1 MALQDRAL
9 VVGINCYPAI
19 GPLQGAEA
27 DARDFHGWVTDPTG
41 GGVAPANATLILGR
55 LGPSGTA
62 RDAEPTRAQIED
74 FFRDVDAA
82 ANQNSAEGVG
92 LAAGKR
98 LYMFFSGHGFAP
110 SFDRSAVLAAN
121 TTPTA
126 PDNLACRLWADRLFA
141 GGWFQEVL
149 LFQDACRNRFGAGTL
164 MPPFLADRNA
174 PGIARFY
181 ALAGQDGKLALE
193 KPDSTGQNRG
203 VFTLTLMEGL
213 RGHARDPI
221 SKAITAASLKG
232 YLQSNMKAKYTKAE
246 QENEEN
252 AQIPDVFDPD
262 PFVIVPAPPGVV
274 AVTVFPVRITL
285 AAAGL
290 KAQITDG
297 TFTVIARNEG
307 ARDWQLSLPIGL
319 YKVAVDG
326 GGRKIFEVTG
336 AFKADGTEDIV
347 DVTI

>member
-19 GPLQGAEA
+19 GPLHGAEA
-27 DARDFHGWVTDPTG
+27 DARDFYSWVTDPAG

-55 LGPSGTA
+55 LGPSGKA

-74 FFRDVDAA
+74 FFRDIDDA
-82 ANQNSAEGVG
+82 ANQNSADG
-92 LAAGKR
+92 LGLTAGKR

-110 SFDRSAVLAAN
+110 SFDRSAVLVAN

-126 PDNLACRLWADRLFA
+126 LDNLACRLWADRLFE
-141 GGWFQEVL
+141 GGWFQELL
-149 LFQDACRNRFGAGTL
+149 LFQDACRNRLGAGTL
-164 MPPFLADRNA
+164 MPPFLGRRNA
-174 PGIARFY
+174 PGSARFY

-213 RGHARDPI
+213 RVHARDPI
-221 SKAITAASLKG
+221 SKAITDASLKA
-232 YLQSNMKAKYTKAE
+232 YLQSNMKAKYTEAE

-252 AQIPDVFDPD
+252 AQIPDVFNPD
-262 PFVIVPAPPGVV
+262 PFVILPAPPGAV
-274 AVTVFPVRITL
+274 AATLFPVRISL
-285 AAAGL
+285 AGL
-290 KAQITDG
+290 KAQITNG
-297 TFTVIARNEG
+297 TFTVIAQNEG
-307 ARDWQLSLPIGL
+307 TQVWQLDLPIGF

-326 GGRKIFEVTG
+326 GGQRLFEVTG
-336 AFKADGTEDIV
+336 ALKADGEKDTV
-347 DVTI
+347 NVTI